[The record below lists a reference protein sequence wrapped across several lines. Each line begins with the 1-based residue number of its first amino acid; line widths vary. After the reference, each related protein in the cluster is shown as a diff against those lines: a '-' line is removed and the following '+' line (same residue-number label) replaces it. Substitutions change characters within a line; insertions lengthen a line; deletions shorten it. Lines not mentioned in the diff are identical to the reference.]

1 MSLDT
6 IAQLA
11 SAVACLVILIR
22 TEPAINRM
30 HIGRTPLLLAQ
41 AFWGLAVA
49 AATGLVDILLGGVP
63 PWSATFGALAVAA
76 LLSCERRV
84 RYLSRLPPETGDTMS
99 GSRSYQH
106 PLSKAG
112 MRHDRHSD
120 SQSGTS

>member
-76 LLSCERRV
+76 LLSCER
-84 RYLSRLPPETGDTMS
+84 TGDTMS
-99 GSRSYQH
+99 GSRSYQP